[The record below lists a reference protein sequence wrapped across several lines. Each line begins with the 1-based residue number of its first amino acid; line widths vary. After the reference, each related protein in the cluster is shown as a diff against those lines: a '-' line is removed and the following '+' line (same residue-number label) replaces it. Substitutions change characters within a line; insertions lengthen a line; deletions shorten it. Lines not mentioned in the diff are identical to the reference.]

1 MPRMAVVRAVL
12 SLGAAILVA
21 VFGLPWCWLLLLG
34 AWRRAAAVD
43 DGMPLDPLALYCGAA
58 CALLLM
64 LFKRPNWFLHTFIHE
79 SAHALMC
86 LVLLV
91 PVSGFRATHG
101 HGGEVAHGRSGP
113 LRGTLISIAPYIL
126 PLLLIPPLA
135 AAPFVPGD
143 GPWHPLCSAAAGFA
157 ALQHL
162 QGLYHNVRLN
172 ISGPGADLVKVGR
185 PLSLVLIAGSLL
197 LIGTW
202 VLAVLW

>member
-1 MPRMAVVRAVL
+1 MRRMAVVHAVL
-12 SLGAAILVA
+12 SLIAAIALGLL
-21 VFGLPWCWLLLLG
+21 GLPWCWLLLLDS
-34 AWRRAAAVD
+34 WRRAAAVD
-43 DGMPLDPLALYCGAA
+43 DGMPLDPLALYCGGG

-64 LFKRPNWFLHTFIHE
+64 LFKRPNWFLHTVIHE
-79 SAHALMC
+79 TAHALMC
-86 LVLLV
+86 VMLFV

-101 HGGEVAHGRSGP
+101 HGGEVAHGRCDP

-135 AAPFVPGD
+135 VAPFVPGD
-143 GPWHPLCSAAAGFA
+143 GPWHPLCSAVAAFA

-172 ISGPGADLVKVGR
+172 FSGTGADLPKVGR

-197 LIGTW
+197 LIAAW
-202 VLAVLW
+202 VLTVLW